1 MGNDNKLEDIRKR
14 IDSFDEQIQLLI
26 NERAKCA
33 QEVAKIKQSLSHS
46 LENSPDK
53 TLARSLKY
61 KDVNFYRAEREAI
74 VLRDVL
80 ARNQGPLSNEEIA
93 RLFREIMS
101 ACLALEQPMKIAF
114 LGPEGTF
121 TQSASLKHFGHSVIT
136 MPLGAI
142 DEVFRE
148 VESGVAHYGVVPV
161 ENSIEGVVNHTLDMF
176 LDSSLSISGEVELR
190 IHQHLL
196 SNEKNT
202 GTIKRVYSHQQSLA
216 QCREWLDANLPN
228 VERISVASNA
238 EAARISKKEK
248 LSAAIAGKIAA
259 QIYGLGTFIEN
270 IEDDP
275 DNTTR
280 FLIVGRSNTKPSGQD
295 KTSILLSTPNKPGAL
310 HRLLHIFAK
319 HDISMTR
326 IESRPSRRGMWD
338 YVFFIDIEGH
348 ILDKGI
354 AAAVSEL
361 KQETSILKV
370 LGSYPRAVL

>member
-1 MGNDNKLEDIRKR
+1 MGNDNKLDDIRKR
-14 IDSFDEQIQLLI
+14 IDSLDEQIQLLI
-26 NERAKCA
+26 NARAECA
-33 QEVAKIKQSLSHS
+33 QEVAKIKQAVRVKS
-46 LENSPDK
+46 ETSPSDNCSVK
-53 TLARSLKY
+53 DS
-61 KDVNFYRAEREAI
+61 DVNYYRAEREAN

-80 ARNQGPLSNEEIA
+80 ARNKGPLSNEEMA

-136 MPLGAI
+136 VPLGSI

-148 VESGVAHYGVVPV
+148 VDSGAAHYGVVPV
-161 ENSIEGVVNHTLDMF
+161 ENSTEGVVNHTLDMF

-196 SNEKNT
+196 TDETNIEN
-202 GTIKRVYSHQQSLA
+202 IKRVYSHQQSLA
-216 QCREWLDANLPN
+216 QCREWLDANMPN

-248 LSAAIAGKIAA
+248 RSAAIAGETAAKIYKLAM
-259 QIYGLGTFIEN
+259 LVEN

-280 FLIVGRSNTKPSGQD
+280 FLIVGRSTTTPSGQD
-295 KTSILLSTPNKPGAL
+295 KTSILLSTPNKPGSL
-310 HRLLHIFAK
+310 HSLLQIFSK

-348 ILDKGI
+348 IMNKSV
-354 AAAVSEL
+354 ASAVKDLNE
-361 KQETSILKV
+361 ETTILKV